1 MLLQRHLLRISIRSS
16 FADFAR
22 LNGSISRYS
31 TNHKSLLMHPLL
43 EQKAQSLTQ
52 EYSALAE
59 EVSNSEHYSA
69 DSATKLSRMS
79 RIVEQ
84 IKEYEAAKDELQG
97 LEEMLEDPTLR
108 SDAEGEIEE
117 ARKILQNRSDAL
129 QGQLVPS
136 NVFVDK
142 ACILELR
149 PGIGGQ
155 EAMIFANDMLEMY
168 MNYAMKHKWE
178 TQVVSIS
185 RVPGS
190 TGIMEAILSINEP
203 GSYER
208 LQYEGGVH
216 RVQRVPETETKG
228 RVHTSTAAVVVL
240 PQMSNTSGADDS
252 SEDERA
258 FERGEVKI
266 EVMRAGGSG
275 GQHVNRT
282 ESAVRL
288 THIPTGIQVA
298 MQDERS
304 QHKNK
309 AKAFMIL
316 RARIAEKERIAT
328 EKEERSKRTA
338 QVSSTERSDKIRTYN
353 YPQNRVTDHRCGYSA
368 HNLTET
374 MAGETLD
381 QAIDAME
388 KFRREELI
396 RELVENS

>member
-1 MLLQRHLLRISIRSS
+1 MLLQRRIFGAFIRRNIVGFSGTS
-16 FADFAR
+16 GFV
-22 LNGSISRYS
+22 SKYS
-31 TNHKSLLMHPLL
+31 TSHKNLFMHPLL

-59 EVSNSEHYSA
+59 EVSNSENYSA

-84 IKEYEAAKDELQG
+84 IKEYEAAKDEFQG
-97 LEEMLEDPTLR
+97 LEEMLDDPTLR
-108 SDAEGEIEE
+108 SDAEGELEE
-117 ARKILQNRSDAL
+117 AKKTLQERSNAL

-136 NVFVDK
+136 NMFVDK

-168 MNYAMKHKWE
+168 LNYALKHKWDA
-178 TQVVSIS
+178 QVVSIS

-190 TGIMEAILSINEP
+190 TGIMEAIVSINEP

-240 PQMSNTSGADDS
+240 PQMSNNTGVEDS
-252 SEDERA
+252 AEDERA
-258 FERGEVKI
+258 FEPGEVKI
-266 EVMRAGGSG
+266 EVMRARGAG

-316 RARIAEKERIAT
+316 RARIAERERIAT

-353 YPQNRVTDHRCGYSA
+353 YPQNRITDHRCGYSA

-388 KFRREELI
+388 KFRREELL